1 MARLRTNKGAAWVEL
16 ALRNQGAGGTQE
28 PPSPACLELMQLRG
42 TAQWSELLEEPRAYR
57 LELLDLSY
65 CDYVSHDALV
75 AVLRASWLARAEL
88 RVRDYYGEYWRVR
101 LFGDIKQCATAN
113 EPRSPFPERE
123 ELEEMK
129 AAAERR
135 ELEEELEATTARVA
149 ELQAE
154 LDRRA
159 AE

>member
-1 MARLRTNKGAAWVEL
+1 M
-16 ALRNQGAGGTQE
+16 ALRNQGEGTRE

-42 TAQWSELLEEPRAYR
+42 TAQWSELLEEPRAFG

-65 CDYVSHDALV
+65 CDYISQDALT
-75 AVLRASWLARAEL
+75 AVLRASRWGRSDL

>member
-1 MARLRTNKGAAWVEL
+1 MAMTVTSTVLMDAAGLRVISTTG
-16 ALRNQGAGGTQE
+16 
-28 PPSPACLELMQLRG
+28 M
-42 TAQWSELLEEPRAYR
+42 
-57 LELLDLSY
+57 
-65 CDYVSHDALV
+65 V

-101 LFGDIKQCATAN
+101 LFGEIKQCATAN

-135 ELEEELEATTARVA
+135 ELEEELEATKARVA

>member
-1 MARLRTNKGAAWVEL
+1 
-16 ALRNQGAGGTQE
+16 
-28 PPSPACLELMQLRG
+28 MQSRG
-42 TAQWSELLEEPRAYR
+42 TAQWTAEESALLEEPRAYG

-88 RVRDYYGEYWRVR
+88 RVRDYYCEYWRVR
-101 LFGDIKQCATAN
+101 LFGEIKQCATAN

-135 ELEEELEATTARVA
+135 ELEEELEATKARVA